1 MADVYKT
8 TDNLIIEFG
17 FIDGDTRTI
26 SLRSPKNNLAESD
39 IESLDTFIRENNI
52 LIGDR
57 EGSDFRS
64 IKKAVKRTTTTIYL
78 DLSD

>member
-39 IESLDTFIRENNI
+39 IENLDTFIRENNI

-57 EGSDFRS
+57 EGSDFS
-64 IKKAVKRTTTTIYL
+64 KIKKAFKRTTTTIYL
-78 DLSD
+78 DLSE